1 MEDYEDSDFK
11 FLSAHEVDPD
21 LLYDFYRRM
30 YPKRTDFFKSNWKW
44 LYRSSFY
51 DNRIPLVILVD
62 NKVIAHAGL
71 IPIKVRIAG
80 KPYTASWY
88 VDFAVVPEFQ
98 RKGLGIRLTKMWME
112 FSDLNI
118 TFCNDRSMGIFKKYG
133 WKESFDTYYQIHP
146 VIPFDHPNY
155 VRKYPGFVRKILN
168 VLARPY
174 LKLMY
179 NRYAYPKE
187 DVKIEGF
194 TREAMDSF
202 IGSRPYLKMMYNR
215 YAYPKEDVKI
225 EGFTREAMDS
235 FIGSLEDASSEGK
248 SISPVRDPDFINWRL
263 LESPERGKYKV
274 FRTKGISCIV
284 KLDVKYGNEI
294 DMLWTSD
301 LSDFDAVRSLIASL
315 AIWGMNNGYSH
326 IRFYTSKKEL
336 SDHLSKSM
344 KPHVKHPRFAF
355 YSEDGE
361 LLLKMEQ
368 GIWNWELLDSDLERL

>member
-1 MEDYEDSDFK
+1 LEIEGYEESDFK

-51 DNRIPLVILVD
+51 DDRIPLVILVD

-98 RKGLGIRLTKMWME
+98 RKGLGIKLTKMWMD
-112 FSDLNI
+112 FSDMNI

-146 VIPFDHPNY
+146 VIPFDHPNF
-155 VRKYPGFVRKILN
+155 VRKYPGFVRKGLN
-168 VLARPY
+168 VLS
-174 LKLMY
+174 K
-179 NRYAYPKE
+179 
-187 DVKIEGF
+187 
-194 TREAMDSF
+194 
-202 IGSRPYLKMMYNR
+202 PYLKMMYNK
-215 YAYPKEDVKI
+215 YAYLRDDVHIEDFDKGTLDRFIVSM
-225 EGFTREAMDS
+225 EG
-235 FIGSLEDASSEGK
+235 GK
-248 SISPVRDPDFINWRL
+248 SESESENSINPLRSPDFIKWRL
-263 LESPERGKYKV
+263 LDSPERGKYKV
-274 FRTKGISCIV
+274 FRTKGSSCIV
-284 KLDVKYGNEI
+284 KLDDKYGTEI

-301 LSDFDAVRSLIASL
+301 LSDFEAVRSLIASL
-315 AIWGMNNGYSH
+315 ALWGMDNDRSH

-336 SDHLSKSM
+336 SDLLESSLR
-344 KPHVKHPRFAF
+344 PHVKHPRFAF
-355 YSEDGE
+355 YSKDEE
-361 LLLKMEQ
+361 LFTKMEQ
-368 GIWNWELLDSDLERL
+368 GSWNWELLDSDLERL